1 MRDGTPIAEDC
12 ASTDACMTL
21 LDVKQEAGEGTNG
34 HRERQL
40 RKPFFQVKELS
51 CRVGTQVLLENISFQ
66 AEKGENVFVKGPS
79 GVGKTVFLKLLAQLG
94 PVEDSSGQVLLGGKA
109 PKDLG
114 IPTWRAKVSYLWQ
127 QRIAL
132 PGTPIETFEEIKT
145 FGSLQEC
152 HITPL
157 SELLSLLDLEATLLH
172 QTWKSLSGGEYQR
185 IALAIALAFQ
195 PEVILLDEPTS
206 SLDPVATILVEQLL
220 KESNCVKVW
229 STHSEEQIQRVG
241 GTTIDFPSRI
251 AV

>member
-1 MRDGTPIAEDC
+1 MESR
-12 ASTDACMTL
+12 ASSDACMTL
-21 LDVKQEAGEGTNG
+21 PDVIQAAGEGTNG
-34 HRERQL
+34 HGGRQVG
-40 RKPFFQVKELS
+40 KPFFQVKELS
-51 CRVGTQVLLENISFQ
+51 CRVGTQVLLENVSFQ
-66 AEKGENVFVKGPS
+66 AEKGESVFVKGPS

-94 PVEDSSGQVLLGGKA
+94 PVEDSTGQVLLQGKA
-109 PKDLG
+109 PKELG
-114 IPTWRAKVSYLWQ
+114 IPVWRAKVSYLWQ

-132 PGTPIETFEEIKT
+132 PGTPVETFEEIKA

-157 SELLSLLDLEATLLH
+157 SELLSLLDLEETLLH
-172 QTWKSLSGGEYQR
+172 QSWKSLSGGEYQR

-206 SLDPVATILVEQLL
+206 SLDPVATVLVEQLL

-241 GTTIDFPSRI
+241 GIAINFPHRV